1 VIEADDSSIL
11 ALGQSRL
18 NQKSDDDPGA
28 EQKDT
33 PHNSTH
39 NLLLWDCS
47 LYIRLMSLSMKFVSA
62 MQFVIIRSHPQR
74 RRDMKRGIVLGVLV
88 GVAVLSMAV
97 VAQQGGGAQAPK
109 VVDVEKLK
117 DNLFVLRG
125 ANSGGNTAVFITSNG
140 VVVVDAKNPGWGQ
153 PILDKIKTLTNKP
166 VTTLINTHT
175 HGDHVSGNVEFPS
188 TVDIIVQENT
198 RTNMAKMIPNSTAA
212 DQTVPAQTIFQL
224 NGGKGL
230 PKKTFKDKMKLFSGA
245 DEVDLY
251 YFGRG
256 HTNGDAWVL
265 FPALRTVHAGD
276 IFSGKNLPLLDA
288 NNGGSAAL
296 IADSL
301 EKGYKALNKTADTII
316 TGHSTQMSMAD
327 LQEYIA
333 FNRDFMNDVRTA
345 KAAGKS
351 VEDIAAS
358 WKMPAK
364 YTGYAAIDANRLKN
378 NVKLAYSE
386 LGKSSN

>member
-1 VIEADDSSIL
+1 
-11 ALGQSRL
+11 
-18 NQKSDDDPGA
+18 
-28 EQKDT
+28 
-33 PHNSTH
+33 
-39 NLLLWDCS
+39 
-47 LYIRLMSLSMKFVSA
+47 
-62 MQFVIIRSHPQR
+62 
-74 RRDMKRGIVLGVLV
+74 MKRIIVLMALV
-88 GVAVLSMAV
+88 SLCALTIV
-97 VAQQGGGAQAPK
+97 VAGQQQANK
-109 VVDVEKLK
+109 VDVQKLK
-117 DNLFVLRG
+117 DNLFVLVG
-125 ANSGGNTAVFITSNG
+125 GGGNTAVFVTANG
-140 VVVVDAKNPGWGQ
+140 VVVVDAKNPGWGT
-153 PILDKIKTLTNKP
+153 PILNKIKELTNKP

-175 HGDHVSGNVEFPS
+175 HGDHVSGNVEFPT

-198 RTNMAKMIPNSTAA
+198 KTNMMKMIPNSTAP
-212 DQTVPAQTIFQL
+212 DQTVPAQTIFQQ

-230 PKKTFKDKMKLFSGA
+230 PKKTFKGKMKLFSGA

-301 EKGYKALNKTADTII
+301 EKGYNALNKTADTII

-327 LQEYIA
+327 LKEYIA
-333 FNRDFMNDVRTA
+333 FNRDFLNDVRTA

-351 VEDIAAS
+351 ADDVAGS

-364 YTGYAAIDANRLKN
+364 YTGYAAVDANRLKN
-378 NVKLAYSE
+378 NVKLAFAE
-386 LGKSSN
+386 ADKANSN